1 MGVVGSNPAAP
12 IQLKSLLYK
21 HFKLLGE
28 ALPLRMKAR
37 LKIPMLGEQGVISEC
52 ILNKLAEVNFIDGR
66 QDPF

>member
-1 MGVVGSNPAAP
+1 
-12 IQLKSLLYK
+12 
-21 HFKLLGE
+21 
-28 ALPLRMKAR
+28 LPLRMKAR